1 MVSTKKKKQHNK
13 SLFSQLSE
21 CDADFVVGQSN
32 HEAQTSNKTNA
43 VDEGTSSNNITGPI
57 HVNSPQVY
65 MHTLEENIV
74 RKVRG
79 EVDNVMTTSK
89 LEAKTRYWLR

>member
-1 MVSTKKKKQHNK
+1 MVSTKKKKQQK
-13 SLFSQLSE
+13 KTLFSHLIESDVE
-21 CDADFVVGQSN
+21 FVVGQRN

-74 RKVRG
+74 SKVRG

-89 LEAKTRYWLR
+89 LESKTR